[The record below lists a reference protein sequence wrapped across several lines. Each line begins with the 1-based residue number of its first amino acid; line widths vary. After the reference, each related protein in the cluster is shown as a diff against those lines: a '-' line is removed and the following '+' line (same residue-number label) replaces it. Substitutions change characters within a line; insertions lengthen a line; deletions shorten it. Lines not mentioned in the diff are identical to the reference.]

1 MIENKLNATQKNHS
15 VLPICERPEK
25 FIYLSETS
33 QITVHF
39 SYQPRDYYQQNA
51 TNKERRTNFFQ

>member
-1 MIENKLNATQKNHS
+1 MIENKLNATQKNYS

-39 SYQPRDYYQQNA
+39 SYQPRDYYQQNG
-51 TNKERRTNFFQ
+51 N